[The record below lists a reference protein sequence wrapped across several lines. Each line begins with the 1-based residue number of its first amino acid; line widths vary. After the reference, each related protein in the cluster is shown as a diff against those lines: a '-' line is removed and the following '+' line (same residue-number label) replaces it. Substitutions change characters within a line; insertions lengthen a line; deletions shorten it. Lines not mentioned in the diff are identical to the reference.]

1 MKMKL
6 TSVIV
11 ALATCAIA
19 NAEPPKEKGKAPRGG
34 ARPVAKEILE
44 KFDKDKDGKLN
55 AEERKVA
62 GEARKAEILKKFDKD
77 KDGKLSAEERKDASD
92 ARRAEMI
99 KKFDKNTDGKLS
111 EEERAEMRKAMP
123 PRGNRPAR
131 GKGAPEGKGKSKSA
145 PEGKGKGKGKGKGG
159 PKKGKKPAAVSDF

>member
-44 KFDKDKDGKLN
+44 
-55 AEERKVA
+55 
-62 GEARKAEILKKFDKD
+62 KFDKD